1 MKKILSIFAVAVLS
15 LFAGEAFAQR
25 CLPGMSAVEVKA
37 NMADGF
43 YTGNSR
49 NCGYDLGVFYS
60 VFTGSHGNTWSF
72 GGEYLLTFK
81 PYGEKGRIPVAQFT
95 GKAGYNLH
103 ILSDYSM
110 TFHLYGGISALAGY
124 ETVNWGKKTLSD
136 GSTLHD
142 GDNFIYGGALNLQ
155 AEFYLSDKIALIANV
170 NGRFTFGSDVQIYH
184 TTYGIGV
191 KFIIE

>member
-1 MKKILSIFAVAVLS
+1 MRKAIMIIAAMLA
-15 LFAGEAFAQR
+15 LFGGRAMAQR
-25 CLPGMSAVEVKA
+25 CLPGMSAVEIKA
-37 NMADGF
+37 DMADGF

-49 NCGYDLGVFYS
+49 NCGYSFGVFYS
-60 VFTGSHGNTWSF
+60 VYKGSANTWSF
-72 GGEYLLTFK
+72 GGEYLQTFK

-95 GKAGYNLH
+95 GEAGYNLH

-155 AEFYLSDKIALIANV
+155 AEFYLSDKIAMTASV
-170 NGRFTFGSDVQIYH
+170 KGRFTFGSDVQLYH
-184 TTYGIGV
+184 TSYGVGV

>member
-1 MKKILSIFAVAVLS
+1 MKKILAIFAVAVFS
-15 LFAGEAFAQR
+15 LCGGKAFAQR
-25 CLPGMSAVEVKA
+25 CLPGMSAVEIKA
-37 NMADGF
+37 DMADGF
-43 YTGNSR
+43 YTGKSR
-49 NCGYDLGVFYS
+49 DCGYSLGVFYS
-60 VFTGSHGNTWSF
+60 VYKGSANTWSF
-72 GGEYLLTFK
+72 GGEYLQTYK
-81 PYGEKGRIPVAQFT
+81 PYGAKGRIPLAQFT
-95 GKAGYNLH
+95 GEVGYNLH
-103 ILSDYSM
+103 LLSDYSQ

-155 AEFYLSDKIALIANV
+155 AEFYLSDKIALTANV
-170 NGRFTFGSDVQIYH
+170 KGRFTFGSDVQIYH